1 MKYGIDVSY
10 AQEDFDFNQ
19 AVSNGKS
26 FAVVKIGEHDYMDDL
41 FAANINGAL
50 DAGMDVGVYFVA
62 RGKDADSIKQEAQ
75 FMADLIKQ
83 NISAEL
89 KCGIWLDIEECYYDQ
104 KLTVQQLTDLV
115 SAFIIVMN
123 QNGFDCGIYAS
134 YNMLTY
140 HMDVSQFADY
150 VKFFPANYGTSTC
163 AFKDEHPEKQVVLWQ
178 YSDSNGELELDI
190 MYEEGE

>member
-50 DAGMDVGVYFVA
+50 DAGMDVGVYFVS

-89 KCGIWLDIEECYYDQ
+89 KCGIWLDIEERYYDQ

-134 YNMLTY
+134 YNMLNQ
-140 HMDVSQFADY
+140 MDVSQFADY
-150 VKFFPANYGTSTC
+150 VKFFPANYGASC
-163 AFKDEHPEKQVVLWQ
+163 AFKDEHPEKKVVLWQ
-178 YSDSNGELELDI
+178 YSDSNGQLDLDI

>member
-10 AQEDFDFNQ
+10 AQEAFDFNQ

-50 DAGMDVGVYFVA
+50 DAGMDVGVYYVPRSLDIESMKA
-62 RGKDADSIKQEAQ
+62 DAQY
-75 FMADLIKQ
+75 FADLIKQ

-89 KCGIWLDIEECYYDQ
+89 KCGIWLDIEERYYEG
-104 KLTVQQLTDLV
+104 KVTVQGLTDLI
-115 SAFIIVMN
+115 SAFIVVMN

-178 YSDSNGELELDI
+178 YSDSNGELDLDI

>member
-50 DAGMDVGVYFVA
+50 DAGMDVGVYFVS

-75 FMADLIKQ
+75 FMTDLIKQ

-89 KCGIWLDIEECYYDQ
+89 KCGIWLDIEERYYDQ

-134 YNMLTY
+134 YNMLNQ
-140 HMDVSQFADY
+140 MDVSQFADY
-150 VKFFPANYGTSTC
+150 VKFFPANYGASC
-163 AFKDEHPEKQVVLWQ
+163 AFKDEHPEKKVVLWQ
-178 YSDSNGELELDI
+178 YSDSNGQLDLDI

>member
-10 AQEDFDFNQ
+10 CQQGFDFNQ
-19 AVSNGKS
+19 AVAEGKS

-50 DAGMDVGVYFVA
+50 DAGMDVGVYFVS
-62 RGKDADSIKQEAQ
+62 RGKDTDSIKQEAQ

-134 YNMLTY
+134 YNMLNQ
-140 HMDVSQFADY
+140 MDVSQFADY
-150 VKFFPANYGTSTC
+150 VKFFPANYGASC
-163 AFKDEHPEKQVVLWQ
+163 AFKDEHPEKKVVLWQ
-178 YSDSNGELELDI
+178 YSDSNGQLDLDV

>member
-19 AVSNGKS
+19 AVLNGKS

-50 DAGMDVGVYFVA
+50 DAGMDVGVYFVS

-89 KCGIWLDIEECYYDQ
+89 KCGIWLDIEERYYDQ

-134 YNMLTY
+134 YNMLNQ
-140 HMDVSQFADY
+140 MDVSQFADY
-150 VKFFPANYGTSTC
+150 VKFFPANYGASC
-163 AFKDEHPEKQVVLWQ
+163 AFKDEHPEKKVVLWQ
-178 YSDSNGELELDI
+178 YSDSNGQLDLDV